1 MSKNQPPQYSTLD
14 FFYGDEA
21 EQFSYFR
28 IPRLLI
34 TSPRFKS
41 LSIEAKLLYGL
52 MLDRMGLSMKSGW
65 HEEDGRVFIYYPL
78 EEICDDMSCGHDKA
92 IKLVGELDG
101 DKGIGL
107 IERKKQGQGRPT
119 KIYVKRFTTSQTSEN
134 QKSRLP
140 KNGSQDFGKSE
151 VLTSE
156 NQKSRLRE
164 NGSQDFGKSDCSYNN
179 INYLDNI
186 YPDSVNP
193 SIQPSTENLARA
205 RAEDGDGRTDGRAVR
220 EKIKKQIEFDQ
231 LAYWVRNDLELR
243 RADEL
248 LELMVEVALT
258 QSGTIKIGQGE
269 YPTYFVQER
278 FEKIRFDH
286 ITQVLIG
293 LSENE
298 GRVKNVKAY
307 ILASLFNAAATLDN
321 AVALSADLAF
331 D

>member
-1 MSKNQPPQYSTLD
+1 M
-14 FFYGDEA
+14 
-21 EQFSYFR
+21 
-28 IPRLLI
+28 
-34 TSPRFKS
+34 
-41 LSIEAKLLYGL
+41 
-52 MLDRMGLSMKSGW
+52 
-65 HEEDGRVFIYYPL
+65 
-78 EEICDDMSCGHDKA
+78 
-92 IKLVGELDG
+92 
-101 DKGIGL
+101 
-107 IERKKQGQGRPT
+107 
-119 KIYVKRFTTSQTSEN
+119 
-134 QKSRLP
+134 
-140 KNGSQDFGKSE
+140 
-151 VLTSE
+151 
-156 NQKSRLRE
+156 
-164 NGSQDFGKSDCSYNN
+164 
-179 INYLDNI
+179 
-186 YPDSVNP
+186 
-193 SIQPSTENLARA
+193 
-205 RAEDGDGRTDGRAVR
+205 R